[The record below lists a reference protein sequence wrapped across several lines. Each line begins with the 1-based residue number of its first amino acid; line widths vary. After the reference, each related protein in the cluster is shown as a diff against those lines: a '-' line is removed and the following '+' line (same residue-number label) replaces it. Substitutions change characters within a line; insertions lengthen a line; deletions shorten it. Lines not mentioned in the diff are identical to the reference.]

1 MVTALGSDGVSG
13 YVSDS
18 VSVSSVSVDSSP
30 SVVVSVSSSLS
41 ASMISSVPS
50 HLVGSRKHSVE
61 TSLISSSS
69 ALPARIGLSGYSS
82 GTAFSGLKG
91 SIQPGG

>member
-13 YVSDS
+13 YVS
-18 VSVSSVSVDSSP
+18 VVGSVSSVTVESSP
-30 SVVVSVSSSLS
+30 SVVVDSVSSSLS
-41 ASMISSVPS
+41 ASIISSVPS

-69 ALPARIGLSGYSS
+69 SPTRIGLSGYSS
-82 GTAFSGLKG
+82 GT
-91 SIQPGG
+91 

>member
-13 YVSDS
+13 YVSGS
-18 VSVSSVSVDSSP
+18 VSVSSVTVESSP
-30 SVVVSVSSSLS
+30 SVVDSVSSSLS

-69 ALPARIGLSGYSS
+69 SSPIRIGLSGYSS
-82 GTAFSGLKG
+82 GT
-91 SIQPGG
+91 